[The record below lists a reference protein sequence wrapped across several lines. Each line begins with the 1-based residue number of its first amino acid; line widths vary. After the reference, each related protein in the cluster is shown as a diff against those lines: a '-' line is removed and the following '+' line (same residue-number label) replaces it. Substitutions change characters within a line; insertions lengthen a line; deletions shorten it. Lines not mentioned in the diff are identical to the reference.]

1 MKAEFNPVL
10 HVNQESLYRRLRLK
24 TGTSVFE
31 AVQCI
36 HSSCLE
42 KTAASVRFQALY
54 LLEKNENLIEHPLLD
69 RCEWLLFCFI
79 TIGKPVLEEIDE
91 SFNNGRYLE
100 GYLINEMANEAVMSA
115 ATQLYEHVKKR
126 LGGRGYHLTRRF
138 SPGECQLDLSCN
150 RLMMEKLGKTFTLSA
165 ELTDQTMLDP
175 PKSMLFLYGVD
186 FHLPEQIK
194 DVDCSWCQSLKC
206 DYREVLAEVTP
217 DK

>member
-10 HVNQESLYRRLRLK
+10 QVNQESLYRRLRLK
-24 TGTSVFE
+24 TGTPVFE

-42 KTAASVRFQALY
+42 KTATSVH
-54 LLEKNENLIEHPLLD
+54 ENLIEHPLLD
-69 RCEWLLFCFI
+69 RCEWLLFCFV

-115 ATQLYEHVKKR
+115 SAQLYEHEKKR

-138 SPGECQLDLSCN
+138 SPGDCQLDLSCN
-150 RLMMEKLGKTFTLSA
+150 RLMMEKLGEMFTLSA
-165 ELTDQTMLDP
+165 GLTDQTMLDP

-186 FHLPEQIK
+186 PHLPEQIK